1 MPLIE
6 EISSTEN
13 SEIESEEPEEVGG
26 EKSEAKKDQIVITEA
41 SAAEAEGRGE
51 AFVSLS
57 LHS

>member
-26 EKSEAKKDQIVITEA
+26 EKSEAKKIVITEA